1 MQNLVK
7 KMLLRRLNMCWEIC
21 QCFEQNIDDS
31 NVMHHVVGLDVSEVS
46 GMKFKQKLRNNLTP
60 VG

>member
-1 MQNLVK
+1 
-7 KMLLRRLNMCWEIC
+7 MCWKIY